1 MAQRRMFHTD
11 VVESDR
17 FLDLSAGAQLLYFHL
32 GMQADD
38 DGFVNGPKQICR
50 MLKRPPRDL
59 RELVEKE
66 FLLNFDGIMVI
77 KHFRVANSLK
87 NDRKK
92 TLTYPEIAKQLVI
105 QQNRSYC
112 LVSGDHQETLY
123 DLRTESDAEETGI
136 HLESQ
141 PNLTE
146 PNRTEENQTKQNQT
160 ESNLAEVNLTECPRE
175 ASDQLKLM
183 GGTLGKGVLLL
194 NDGQINNLLERIGI
208 DAFNYYTEKLSKLL
222 TEGKVK
228 SKNHYATI
236 MKWYLED
243 SEV

>member
-38 DGFVNGPKQICR
+38 DGFVNCPKQICR
-50 MLKRPPRDL
+50 RLRRPPRDL
-59 RELVEKE
+59 KELVDGD
-66 FLLNFDGIMVI
+66 FLYDFDGIIVI

-87 NDRKK
+87 SDRRKA
-92 TLTYPEIAKQLVI
+92 LTYPEIAKQLTI
-105 QQNRSYC
+105 LPNRCYSR
-112 LVSGDHQETLY
+112 VFSGCDDTLY
-123 DLRTESDAEETGI
+123 SLRMEENGF

-141 PNLTE
+141 PNRTE
-146 PNRTEENQTKQNQT
+146 PNPTEPNQTKPNQT
-160 ESNLAEVNLTECPRE
+160 QSNAAEVNPTRPP
-175 ASDQLKLM
+175 AGPDQLRFM
-183 GGTLGKGVLLL
+183 HGTLGKGVLLL
-194 NDGQINNLLERIGI
+194 SDNQRDYLLDRLGL
-208 DAFNYYTEKLSKLL
+208 DAFNYYTDKLSTLL
-222 TEGKVK
+222 QQDKVK

-243 SEV
+243 MEVQNK